1 MEYVTYRE
9 TLALRDQY
17 LMSRESIIER
27 IVFRNV
33 LSNVH
38 AYFVIRRTCERF
50 IVKGNA
56 KNLSWCTFISRMSMY
71 GVISIASTKRIPS
84 NWMELHDTLVR
95 VYYFCFG
102 LFYST
107 FYVDTIKKK

>member
-56 KNLSWCTFISRMSMY
+56 KNLSWCTFISCQCMVLY
-71 GVISIASTKRIPS
+71 P
-84 NWMELHDTLVR
+84 LHQRKEFLLIGWNYMIRLYAFIIFVLDFFILRFTL
-95 VYYFCFG
+95 
-102 LFYST
+102 
-107 FYVDTIKKK
+107 IQ